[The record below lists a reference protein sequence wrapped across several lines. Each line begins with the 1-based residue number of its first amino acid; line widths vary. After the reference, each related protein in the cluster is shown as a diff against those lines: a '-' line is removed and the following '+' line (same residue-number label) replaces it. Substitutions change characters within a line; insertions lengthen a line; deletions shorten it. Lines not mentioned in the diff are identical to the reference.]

1 MIPGRRPVQLHA
13 AALIDQDAPLRTPS
27 RTTGRRRPPTGSIR
41 QLMKS
46 AAQHRPEDEPT
57 AHNRLRFEAISASIW
72 LAFGLFALP
81 AAIYA
86 VGTTRRARGL
96 LCGILQRPGP
106 ALRSRLVAGGRTA
119 ADRHIRARGLHRR
132 WASHWRGWSI
142 RGQGA
147 GRRPG
152 AIAPPEFSRAPR
164 SEPPCIHSG
173 RAPHR
178 RGLTGS
184 CVLQARVTYVANA
197 AQET

>member
-81 AAIYA
+81 AASYA
-86 VGTTRRARGL
+86 VGATLLGPYQEDPRRAGL
-96 LCGILQRPGP
+96 
-106 ALRSRLVAGGRTA
+106 
-119 ADRHIRARGLHRR
+119 
-132 WASHWRGWSI
+132 
-142 RGQGA
+142 GA
-147 GRRPG
+147 FY
-152 AIAPPEFSRAPR
+152 AEFFSDLAQP
-164 SEPPCIHSG
+164 SG
-173 RAPHR
+173 RAWWLAV
-178 RGLTGS
+178 G
-184 CVLQARVTYVANA
+184 
-197 AQET
+197 